1 MTVRRAASGDIPA
14 IMGLLAQVNRVHA
27 EARPDIFKLTTKY
40 SPSEVA
46 AIIADDRTPLFVGEE
61 DGKVAGYAMCRFIK
75 HKGESLLA
83 DIKTLYIDDLCVD
96 EKLRGRHIGTHIY
109 EYVLNFAKQSGCYN
123 LTLNVWACNPAAEA
137 FYKKCGLVPQRTT
150 MEKIL

>member
-1 MTVRRAASGDIPA
+1 MPEAGISPP
-14 IMGLLAQVNRVHA
+14 IMGLLAQVNWVHA
-27 EARPDIFKLTTKY
+27 EA
-40 SPSEVA
+40 
-46 AIIADDRTPLFVGEE
+46 EE
-61 DGKVAGYAMCRFIK
+61 DGKVAGYAMCRFIE

-96 EKLRGRHIGTHIY
+96 EKLRGKHIGTHIY

-137 FYKKCGLVPQRTT
+137 FYKKCGLVPQENYYGKNSLKSAAALKKAAATFI
-150 MEKIL
+150 KVVYAA

>member
-1 MTVRRAASGDIPA
+1 M
-14 IMGLLAQVNRVHA
+14 
-27 EARPDIFKLTTKY
+27 
-40 SPSEVA
+40 
-46 AIIADDRTPLFVGEE
+46 PLFVGEE
-61 DGKVAGYAMCRFIK
+61 DGKVAGYAMCRFIE

-96 EKLRGRHIGTHIY
+96 KKLRGKHIGTHIY